1 VEAAV
6 KGEDVVLAL
15 AWHFLLMSL
24 LAVGGVYA
32 VMPEIHRQVIE
43 TRHWMTEQQ
52 FADLFAIAQAAPGPN
67 MLFAT
72 LIGWHVAG
80 FAGAL
85 VTSAALCGPTCVLTY
100 GMAHVWQ
107 RFKDAPWRI
116 AIQAGLVP
124 VAVGLVAAS
133 AYLIARAADHSV
145 MAVALT
151 ALTAGI
157 AYGTRINPL
166 WALAAAAAIGL
177 AGYV

>member
-1 VEAAV
+1 V
-6 KGEDVVLAL
+6 KGEDLVLAL

-85 VTSAALCGPTCVLTY
+85 VTSAALCGPTCLLTY
-100 GMAHVWQ
+100 GVAHVWQ

-133 AYLIARAADHSV
+133 AYLITRAADHSV

-166 WALAAAAAIGL
+166 WVLAAAAAIGF

>member
-1 VEAAV
+1 M

-32 VMPEIHRQVIE
+32 VLPEIHRQVIE

-80 FAGAL
+80 VAGAL
-85 VTSAALCGPTCVLTY
+85 VTSAALCGPTCLLTY
-100 GMAHVWQ
+100 GVAHVWQ

-133 AYLIARAADHSV
+133 AYLITRAADHSV
-145 MAVALT
+145 MAVLLT
-151 ALTAGI
+151 AITAGI

-166 WALAAAAAIGL
+166 WALAAAAAIGF

>member
-1 VEAAV
+1 M
-6 KGEDVVLAL
+6 KGEDLVLAL

-32 VMPEIHRQVIE
+32 VLPEIHRQVIE

-100 GMAHVWQ
+100 GAAHVWQ

-133 AYLIARAADHSV
+133 AYLITRAADHSV
-145 MAVALT
+145 MAVLLT

-166 WALAAAAAIGL
+166 WALAAAAAIGF

>member
-1 VEAAV
+1 M
-6 KGEDVVLAL
+6 KGEDLVLAL

-85 VTSAALCGPTCVLTY
+85 VTSAALCGPTCLLTY
-100 GMAHVWQ
+100 GVAHVWQ

-133 AYLIARAADHSV
+133 AYLITRAADHSV

-166 WALAAAAAIGL
+166 WVLAAAAAIGF

>member
-1 VEAAV
+1 M
-6 KGEDVVLAL
+6 KGDDVVLAL

-32 VMPEIHRQVIE
+32 VLPEIHRQVIE

-67 MLFAT
+67 MLVAT

-80 FAGAL
+80 VAGAL
-85 VTSAALCGPTCVLTY
+85 VTSAALCGPTCLLTY
-100 GMAHVWQ
+100 GVAHVWR

-133 AYLIARAADHSV
+133 AYLITRAADHSV
-145 MAVALT
+145 MAVLLT
-151 ALTAGI
+151 AITAGI
-157 AYGTRINPL
+157 TYGTRINPL
-166 WALAAAAAIGL
+166 WALAGAAAIGL